1 MQALLEGKGP
11 PAYAT
16 GHEQAAWT
24 NAKLGKIWNYL
35 AEPQL
40 KELQTT
46 VPDVGS

>member
-16 GHEQAAWT
+16 GHEQAAWI
-24 NAKLGKIWNYL
+24 NANLGKIWNYL
-35 AEPQL
+35 AEPRL